1 MCLWEQGPPHALDA
15 ETLETAAGW
24 DHLNYLETP
33 ACAVSRLRPLL
44 AHTKVWVGDDGER
57 LIGLS
62 VVGSHYTFF
71 EFDESGDRVATVAT
85 ELPFSNPLTHDF
97 SLTEHYYIVAEN
109 PVRYEPDVAGALD
122 GSQPA
127 LGPSFVASDDRPGQ
141 LALVPRDGSEP
152 IVLDAGD
159 ASIVFHYANA
169 WEEGS
174 RIKIAAC
181 AFDRYELGAEYGFDA
196 AGGRFDPNLLLRH
209 DNAWGP
215 FLRLSTVD
223 LAAGTVTHSTTRVH
237 RDFPRVHPR
246 REGRQTKY
254 AYVAASPHLQ
264 EGEPFFPFQCIQKV
278 ALDGSGR
285 TLTWKPAKP
294 GCFVGEPVVAPRPG
308 AVKEDDA
315 WLLIVVHDV
324 HAAATDLVVLDA
336 RTLAVAA
343 ELRVDRLLPLGL
355 HGTWA

>member
-1 MCLWEQGPPHALDA
+1 M
-15 ETLETAAGW
+15 
-24 DHLNYLETP
+24 
-33 ACAVSRLRPLL
+33 SRLRPLL
-44 AHTKVWVGDDGER
+44 AHTKVWVADDGSER
-57 LIGLS
+57 LVGLS
-62 VVGSHYTFF
+62 VVGSHFTFY
-71 EFDESGDRVATVAT
+71 EFDERGDRVATVAV

-127 LGPSFVASDDRPGQ
+127 LGPSFVASDDRPGL

-152 IVLDAGD
+152 IVLEGD
-159 ASIVFHYANA
+159 TSIVFHYANA

-223 LAAGTVTHSTTRVH
+223 LAAGTVTHETVDYVH

-246 REGRQTKY
+246 REGRPTKY
-254 AYVAASPHLQ
+254 TYVAASPHIQ

-285 TLTWKPAKP
+285 FLTWRPSKP

-308 AVKEDDA
+308 AVEEDDA
-315 WLLIVVHDV
+315 WLLVVVHDV

-336 RTLAVAA
+336 RNLAVAA

-355 HGTWA
+355 HGTWAPS